1 MDIKVQKNHLE
12 AMTQNVT
19 KNIDQI
25 NLAQYELE
33 AALNHSIIG
42 LEKIPISDVKSIMAV
57 FENQLT
63 QIVSSQN
70 ETFIGIYL
78 LDALILASIN
88 QLYDNRLFIE
98 LHRIQVQHMLCAQIV
113 LFLTFKTICVHNM
126 C

>member
-42 LEKIPISDVKSIMAV
+42 LEKIPMSDVKSSMAV

-78 LDALILASIN
+78 LYALILASIN

-98 LHRIQVQHMLCAQIV
+98 LHKIQVQNMLCAQIV

>member
-42 LEKIPISDVKSIMAV
+42 LEKIPISDVKSSMAV
-57 FENQLT
+57 FEEQLT

-70 ETFIGIYL
+70 ETFTGKSL
-78 LDALILASIN
+78 LEVLILASIN
-88 QLYDNRLFIE
+88 PLNDNRLFIE
-98 LHRIQVQHMLCAQIV
+98 LHEKYKFSTC
-113 LFLTFKTICVHNM
+113 CVHKLFECQNRNKTK
-126 C
+126 